1 MTLIDQSLLS
11 IVHPARKSGKQSY
24 ARWNDQLFDMYFEEH
39 ISPLWDRLERRDPA
53 SRPQSIQHYIDLVVT
68 GIGAG
73 YLTTIDGPASSLMEA
88 FIRDRLPWWFIDSA
102 RDRHGKIAQSI
113 WNLADG
119 ARKQGLWIEQYL
131 LACVDEFDNP
141 MRLKDKA
148 VELLDPVIKPRQ
160 AARWGGPFSVISL
173 DLRSQADDFLPGQ
186 ITQINPA
193 LICISDRRN
202 GMRIGVLL
210 LPQGESRLVGQMPG
224 VATTETVPISHD
236 TSLQWGDGQVQIGN
250 VCVDL
255 PLMGCSP
262 MNTLEVSSGY
272 LIATAEN
279 SQRLWIIDSP

>member
-1 MTLIDQSLLS
+1 MTSIDQSLLS
-11 IVHPARKSGKQSY
+11 IVHPARKSGKQSF
-24 ARWNDQLFDMYFEEH
+24 ARWNDQLFDLYFEEH
-39 ISPLWDRLERRDPA
+39 ITPLWDRLERRNPE

-113 WNLADG
+113 WNLAEG

-148 VELLDPVIKPRQ
+148 VELLEPVIQPRP
-160 AARWGGPFSVISL
+160 AARWLGPFSKTSL
-173 DLRSQADDFLPGQ
+173 DFRTQVEDFLPGT
-186 ITQINPA
+186 ITQINSA
-193 LICISDRRN
+193 LISICDRRKEIH
-202 GMRIGVLL
+202 IGVLL
-210 LPQGESRLVGQMPG
+210 LPQGMSRLVGQMSVG
-224 VATTETVPISHD
+224 VMSAHVAEVPDMLI
-236 TSLQWGDGQVQIGN
+236 QWGEGNVSIGN
-250 VCVDL
+250 ERIEL

-262 MNTLEVSSGY
+262 MNTLAVTSGY
-272 LIATAEN
+272 LIASAEN
-279 SQRLWIIDSP
+279 SQHLWVLDSP